1 MMADVALKHPVAVS
15 SFHQHLSAARRL
27 SSSKFWFCRPWDS
40 IGSSSDS
47 FTAPKFT
54 SWKQTQWNYFQKVV
68 CHSSLNWQYKDLLDR
83 QCCIFRGKIVQFF
96 SLHWLSPHIHQ
107 PFKLCYHPVKN
118 SIFTLWRTN
127 RSAALS
133 LSQKLVTH
141 MHEQLRATLC
151 TNWKTLSNWDC
162 ISTCETMWFARDSNL
177 EKTGKITHKNPR
189 KIQCTDKVSFSLCDS
204 F

>member
-1 MMADVALKHPVAVS
+1 MADVALKHPVAVS

-40 IGSSSDS
+40 TGSSSDS

-54 SWKQTQWNYFQKVV
+54 SWKQTRWNYFQKVV

-107 PFKLCYHPVKN
+107 PFELLSSSEEFWLYIVKN
-118 SIFTLWRTN
+118 KQVSSPQPQPEPCN
-127 RSAALS
+127 
-133 LSQKLVTH
+133 TH
-141 MHEQLRATLC
+141 ARATKS
-151 TNWKTLSNWDC
+151 NTLYQ
-162 ISTCETMWFARDSNL
+162 L
-177 EKTGKITHKNPR
+177 ENT
-189 KIQCTDKVSFSLCDS
+189 Q
-204 F
+204 